1 MSLRIS
7 GKNIEI
13 SEAYRAHV
21 ESRIGAT
28 LGKYFDGGFSGRV
41 VLERDGAGY
50 RVDCALHLD
59 SGVDL
64 NAEGRGHEIYPTFE
78 QAAERLDKQ
87 LRRYK
92 RRLKDHRHE
101 ARTNGAA
108 AEAEMSHVVLA
119 ATPDADEEI
128 PSDYAPMV
136 IAEESKRLKTLSV
149 SGAVMAMDLANT
161 PVIVFRHAG
170 HGGVN
175 IVYRREDGN
184 IGWIDP
190 APAGK
195 GDSVDR

>member
-13 SEAYRAHV
+13 GEAFRTHV
-21 ESRIGAT
+21 EERIGAM
-28 LGKYFDGGFSGRV
+28 LAKYFDAGFSGRV

-64 NAEGRGHEIYPTFE
+64 KSEGRGHDIYPTFE
-78 QAAERLDKQ
+78 QAAERIDKQ

-92 RRLKDHRHE
+92 RRLKDHHHDQKTTANGLE
-101 ARTNGAA
+101 A
-108 AEAEMSHVVLA
+108 SYVVLA
-119 ATPDADEEI
+119 ATPEVEEEI
-128 PSDYAPMV
+128 ASDYSPMV
-136 IAEESKRLKTLSV
+136 IAEQSTRLKTLSV
-149 SGAVMAMDLANT
+149 SGAVMAMDLTDA
-161 PVIVFRHAG
+161 PFVVFLHAG

-175 IVYRREDGN
+175 VVYRRRDGN

-190 APAGK
+190 ASAGK
-195 GDSVDR
+195 GDSVER

>member
-1 MSLRIS
+1 MSTYPNYHDGRRALVTGAAS
-7 GKNIEI
+7 GIGRAAAIKLA
-13 SEAYRAHV
+13 EAGAHV
-21 ESRIGAT
+21 LA
-28 LGKYFDGGFSGRV
+28 
-41 VLERDGAGY
+41 
-50 RVDCALHLD
+50 
-59 SGVDL
+59 VDL

-101 ARTNGAA
+101 ARVNGAA

-128 PSDYAPMV
+128 PSDYAPIV

-149 SGAVMAMDLANT
+149 SGAVMAMDLGNT

-190 APAGK
+190 ASAGK

>member
-13 SEAYRAHV
+13 SDAYRTHA
-21 ESRIGAT
+21 ESRIGST
-28 LGKYFDGGFSGRV
+28 LAKYFDGGFSGRV

-64 NAEGRGHEIYPTFE
+64 KSEGRGHDIYPTFD
-78 QAAERLDKQ
+78 QAADRIDKQ

-92 RRLKDHRHE
+92 RRLKDHHHE
-101 ARTNGAA
+101 PRNGADA
-108 AEAEMSHVVLA
+108 SYVVLA
-119 ATPDADEEI
+119 ATPEADEEI
-128 PSDYAPMV
+128 ALDYAPMV
-136 IAEESKRLKTLSV
+136 IAEESTRLKTLSV
-149 SGAVMAMDLANT
+149 SGAVMAMDLTNAS
-161 PVIVFRHAG
+161 VIVFRHAA

-175 IVYRREDGN
+175 VVYRRQDGN

-190 APAGK
+190 ASAGK

>member
-13 SEAYRAHV
+13 GDAYRVHV

-28 LGKYFDGGFSGRV
+28 LAKYFDGGFSGRV

-64 NAEGRGHEIYPTFE
+64 KSEGRGHDIYPTFD
-78 QAAERLDKQ
+78 QAAERIDKQ

-92 RRLKDHRHE
+92 RRLKDHHHE
-101 ARTNGAA
+101 QKNGADA
-108 AEAEMSHVVLA
+108 SYVVLA
-119 ATPDADEEI
+119 ATPEDDEEI
-128 PSDYAPMV
+128 ELDYAPVV
-136 IAEESKRLKTLSV
+136 IAEESTRLKTLSV
-149 SGAVMAMDLANT
+149 SSAVMAMDLTDA
-161 PVIVFRHAG
+161 PVIVFRHAA

-175 IVYRREDGN
+175 VVYRRQDGN

-190 APAGK
+190 ASAGK

>member
-13 SEAYRAHV
+13 SDAYRTHV
-21 ESRIGAT
+21 ESRVGAT
-28 LGKYFDGGFSGRV
+28 LGKYFDGGYSGRV

-59 SGVDL
+59 SGLDL
-64 NAEGRGHEIYPTFE
+64 QAEGRGHEIYPTFE
-78 QAAERLDKQ
+78 QAAERVDKQ

-92 RRLKDHRHE
+92 RRLKDHHHDQK
-101 ARTNGAA
+101 NGAGLD
-108 AEAEMSHVVLA
+108 AEASYVVLA
-119 ATPDADEEI
+119 ATPEADEEM
-128 PSDYAPMV
+128 PSDYSPMV
-136 IAEESKRLKTLSV
+136 IAEQSTRLRTLSV
-149 SGAVMAMDLANT
+149 SGAVMAMDLANS

-175 IVYRREDGN
+175 IVYRRHDGN

-190 APAGK
+190 ASAGK

>member
-13 SEAYRAHV
+13 GEAFRAHV
-21 ESRIGAT
+21 EERIRAT
-28 LGKYFDGGFSGRV
+28 LSKYFDGGFSGRV

-50 RVDCALHLD
+50 RVDSSLHLD

-64 NAEGRGHEIYPTFE
+64 KAEGFGHDIYPTFE
-78 QAAERLDKQ
+78 QAAERIDKQ

-92 RRLKDHRHE
+92 RRLKDHHHE
-101 ARTNGAA
+101 GRSAGNA
-108 AEAEMSHVVLA
+108 AEASYVVL
-119 ATPDADEEI
+119 ATPDAEEEVA
-128 PSDYAPMV
+128 PDYSPVV
-136 IAEESKRLKTLSV
+136 IAEQSTRLRTLSV
-149 SGAVMAMDLANT
+149 SGAVMAMDLTNA
-161 PVIVFRHAG
+161 PVVVFRHAG

-175 IVYRREDGN
+175 VVYRRQDGN

-190 APAGK
+190 ATAGK